1 MRFVFGRRRDIP
13 MARGFLRTVV
23 VCLAAVLLAGCAATP
38 VYRFVDPA
46 HDGARYDG
54 FMAYGAFADPTIEAA
69 FEQALCE
76 RLLAAGHACTPMLR
90 AAPPT
95 REQDA
100 ASRHTASRTSG
111 AQATILIE
119 LADIENAS
127 RRVIGAGR
135 PAYEISV
142 IDNKEQKVV
151 AKLLMETRR
160 RRGAAVAQEAEAL
173 ADRIVAALAAES
185 LLYERSP

>member
-1 MRFVFGRRRDIP
+1 MLRSRSDIP
-13 MARGFLRTVV
+13 MVSGWLR
-23 VCLAAVLLAGCAATP
+23 LATAGLLAVLLAGCAATP
-38 VYRFVDPA
+38 AYRFVDPA

-69 FEQALCE
+69 FEQALCQ
-76 RLLAAGHACTPMLR
+76 RLLTAGHACTPMLR

-95 REQDA
+95 REQNA

-119 LADIENAS
+119 LADMENAS

-151 AKLLMETRR
+151 AKLFMESRQR
-160 RRGAAVAQEAEAL
+160 SGAAVAPQAEAL
-173 ADRIVAALAAES
+173 AERIVTALAGES
-185 LLYERSP
+185 LLYERSRP